1 MIVHIGE
8 GPESGQM
15 WTQGQTKQ
23 DDYPE
28 EAWKDCPHTSDLN
41 HPQGLRLSLSLPPLI
56 HPCLPNPGPPALS
69 LHISSLLIHT
79 LFASLL
85 SVSAIFF
92 FFPEALGLGIYS
104 KPAGPRGPVV
114 RVQHSTPT
122 ANNITSRPLEWLWLL
137 FKNKKKRKKKENYKL
152 VRMWRNCA
160 LQ

>member
-56 HPCLPNPGPPALS
+56 HPCPPNPGPPALS

-92 FFPEALGLGIYS
+92 FSQRHWDWASIASLLALEVQWLGF
-104 KPAGPRGPVV
+104 
-114 RVQHSTPT
+114 STLPLQPT
-122 ANNITSRPLEWLWLL
+122 ISLH
-137 FKNKKKRKKKENYKL
+137 
-152 VRMWRNCA
+152 VH
-160 LQ
+160 